1 VFHLVN
7 PATTTW
13 SSLVPAVQ
21 KHYPVKSVEISN
33 WIQELESVE
42 NPSDEEVAAKP
53 ALKLLDF
60 YRGLL
65 SSDGAL
71 SAPLEVGRTKEA
83 SATMRSLGPVDEKL
97 MDTWL
102 KQWAF

>member
-1 VFHLVN
+1 MFHLVN

-13 SSLVPAVQ
+13 AALIPAVQ
-21 KHYPVKSVEISN
+21 KHYPVRPVEFSD
-33 WIQELESVE
+33 WIQELESIE
-42 NPSDEEVAAKP
+42 NPSDEDIAAKP

-60 YRGLL
+60 YHGL
-65 SSDGAL
+65 SGDGAL

-102 KQWAF
+102 KQWSF